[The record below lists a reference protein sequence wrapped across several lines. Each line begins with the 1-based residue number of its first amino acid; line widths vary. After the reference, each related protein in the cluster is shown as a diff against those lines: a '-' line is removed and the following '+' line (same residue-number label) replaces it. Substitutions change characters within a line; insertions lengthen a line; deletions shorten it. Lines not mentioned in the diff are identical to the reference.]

1 MFHFDSTTYI
11 NCIIESIVLLL
22 LWTMLIRDEFASSR
36 YGIMF
41 LSLCTVSIVV
51 ASIEVTQL
59 YINVLLLFICGFCC
73 FRKVGVYNAILYT
86 LFSFLSLLYLQAIL
100 MWIFP
105 QTFVESK
112 TGHLAING
120 AVLVVVTL
128 LTLLSKKFRWS
139 EMYSNNRGT
148 VWLFLVLLCV
158 PGITI
163 MQIVVSVLVD
173 PNYLLIF
180 SLLMLQ
186 LCYIMALFLVF
197 SLHARKQTRRQIQNT
212 QDTINTLNLYLE
224 DSKRRVHDFNKHIH
238 FLHSVVTTQSSQP
251 ELKRIVD
258 DYCQDMLSI
267 SEQEEIM
274 LQLEDPTFRALLYR
288 REMQAR
294 TLGITFMLN
303 ASTVLPMFPLR
314 DYQLVTVFD
323 NLLDNAFECVENL
336 PNEKWIK
343 VSLQTIPLD
352 DGKTRH
358 IFCVQNP
365 YAEIDFSAITCQKY
379 YTSKGGNH
387 QGVGLQNVAQ
397 IMSASGGKLLLN
409 HDDKIFTAKIVYELT
424 EPAKALITD

>member
-1 MFHFDSTTYI
+1 MFNFDGITYI
-11 NCIIESIVLLL
+11 NCIVESIVLLL
-22 LWTMLIRDEFASSR
+22 LWTMLIRGDFPLSR

-41 LSLCTVSIVV
+41 LSLCSVSIVV
-51 ASIEVTQL
+51 ASIEVAQL
-59 YINVLLLFICGFCC
+59 YVNVLLLFFCGFCC
-73 FRKVGVYNAILYT
+73 FRKVGIYNAILYT
-86 LFSFLSLLYLQAIL
+86 LFAFLSLLYLQAIL
-100 MWIFP
+100 MWLFP
-105 QTFVESK
+105 KSFIESER
-112 TGHLAING
+112 GHLAING
-120 AVLVVVTL
+120 AVLVVVIL
-128 LTLLSKKFRWS
+128 LTLLSKKFRWA
-139 EMYSNNRGT
+139 EMYYNNRGT
-148 VWLFLVLLCV
+148 VWLFLVLLCI
-158 PGITI
+158 PGIVI
-163 MQIVVSVLVD
+163 MQIVVLVLVD

-186 LCYIMALFLVF
+186 LCYVMALSLFF
-197 SLHARKQTRRQIQNT
+197 SLHARKQTRRQIQNI
-212 QDTINTLNLYLE
+212 QDTINTLNLYLD

-251 ELKRIVD
+251 ELKKIID

-294 TLGITFMLN
+294 TLGIMFILN

-343 VSLQTIPLD
+343 VLLQTVPLD
-352 DGKTRH
+352 SGKTRH

-365 YAEIDFSAITCQKY
+365 YDEIDFSAITCQKY
-379 YTSKGGNH
+379 YTSKGGGH
-387 QGVGLQNVAQ
+387 QGVGLQNVGQ
-397 IMSASGGKLLLN
+397 IISASGGTLLLN
-409 HDDKIFTAKIVYELT
+409 HDNKIFTAKVVYELA
-424 EPAKALITD
+424 EPANALTAN